1 MTPRGI
7 IWDLDDVLAETAEA
21 HFQAW
26 ALTLLTLSAHEI
38 TFDRLTFDRVFGMNN
53 VGTLTAG

>member
-1 MTPRGI
+1 MGFGR
-7 IWDLDDVLAETAEA
+7 VLADMAEA

-26 ALTLLTLSAHEI
+26 ALTLSAHEI
-38 TFDRLTFDRVFGMNN
+38 TFDCLTFDRVFGMNN